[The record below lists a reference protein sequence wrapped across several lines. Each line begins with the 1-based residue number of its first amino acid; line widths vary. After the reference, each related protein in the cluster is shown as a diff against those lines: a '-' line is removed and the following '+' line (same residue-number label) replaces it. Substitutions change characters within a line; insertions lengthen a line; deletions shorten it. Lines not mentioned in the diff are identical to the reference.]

1 MKKKEIKYEN
11 YVSTTEQILRSTPE
25 EKDKKSGGNS
35 IQEKNRN
42 KIKSRRKY

>member
-25 EKDKKSGGNS
+25 EKDKKKWRKQHIGEK
-35 IQEKNRN
+35 QE
-42 KIKSRRKY
+42 